1 MLYTTVLPPN
11 LKDVSSGFCNFYRFN
26 FNRSFFAEQIVSSV
40 PYHVCA
46 RSSCLQ
52 SRLVCSVPCGHFIW
66 KNRWFISWHFFH
78 QWVFHTH
85 QFSTML
91 WTTFFVK
98 GTDIAGEINKKIA
111 STISLVIIS
120 SLYIYANIFSLY
132 IYTWPCTS
140 QSVERRCRNTE
151 VADSIPNRGF
161 PIFLLTGMVYFHSL
175 RTLFNTTYNSG

>member
-1 MLYTTVLPPN
+1 MHYAGRIMGFNIRQTRQATNVKNLESIGLSWSYIFYTTVLPPN
-11 LKDVSSGFCNFYRFN
+11 LKDLSSGFCNFYRFN

-52 SRLVCSVPCGHFIW
+52 SRLLCSVPCEYFIW

-120 SLYIYANIFSLY
+120 SLYIYANIFALY
-132 IYTWPCTS
+132 IY
-140 QSVERRCRNTE
+140 
-151 VADSIPNRGF
+151 
-161 PIFLLTGMVYFHSL
+161 LTM
-175 RTLFNTTYNSG
+175 